1 MPLSEDF
8 KIDEVGIEKYK
19 PTNQDIQNYII
30 KQQSIIAAD
39 PSANLTFSKYLQQEY
54 FADKA
59 IVVVADLSDR
69 TFNKENFAMGDF
81 TGSIIK
87 NTSFIDCTLTDSVFC
102 DVDFDNAYFSDTKL
116 KNIDFRGAALENCKF
131 DKTYRDYHN
140 LGIGHE
146 ISGIKFSTTSSL
158 GRIYADIKNDKM
170 RTIERQDLIVQ
181 KQQEL
186 DKAYSEL
193 TWSQTGWLASGLAT
207 GNEKYDKLNEQLKS
221 MTEKKIF
228 PEKDYVM
235 HATFQNIYSSTSCTF
250 DPAYVRG
257 SSKAER
263 NRETQYIPLTREQ
276 VEEYLEKIKTEKG
289 LSLND
294 FAKSRSD
301 IVLKPGSRI
310 VADCSSK
317 VETFGNNQWKDR
329 IDLSNLDFT
338 GANIEGAVFAGSLLK
353 GCIFDRTNISK
364 ASFER
369 ADLDQAVFNNVNADN
384 SNFFNTNLS
393 KSAITNSNFQHA
405 YMSRSIAEE
414 ITVESSNFDHA
425 NIKHGKWDHAQLAN
439 STFNYAELEGISLI
453 SASLKKIS
461 MQHAIINKAI
471 LNECTVIESNF
482 SAALMNDVKAH
493 KAKFEATLLNQIE
506 AKGIDLSEAELDKLT
521 KLEGTNLSEAILK
534 KITAVGVSF
543 ANSNLDLVQAQLAN
557 LEQAILEGVTAR
569 YANFQEA
576 ILINAKAKNINI
588 SYSNLEKVQAAKI
601 DLSDAVARHIRAEKA
616 DFTDGNFSSIDLT
629 KSKLMEAILVKVQAN
644 KAKLEDVDLRKAK
657 LAEANLHQATVNDRT
672 NIAYADIT
680 GVEGSLIGINQEH
693 ISILQLKKE
702 QQEKSELHHS
712 VQQPN
717 MFRRF
722 IETASDA
729 VSVLRPV
736 ASTGTKVFNLY
747 NDFKQFQKISTKL
760 LSDKLLVEERKQL
773 QNEQQSSVIKLIIN
787 VEPVLENFLP
797 SLNEGG
803 ISNLN
808 QDRVGNIVL
817 PIINSI
823 LTPIITPTLVN
834 KTTAE
839 LPPPNLFNDVSPQ
852 FSRRLVTVGVNLGSA
867 LLAGESNLKVQKIYQ
882 DLQNPNSESG
892 NNVLT
897 GITEIFSTP
906 RAQKVLTQDLVAF
919 LKDTDNQKDLLRVA
933 ENALDERV
941 TRFAPEKLFSNTFS
955 TAIDITATALQNTP
969 SIIKSYNSYM
979 EYLNSDV
986 KMLDVNLSQQDKQLL
1001 LDRQKLNVSEILS
1014 NTKDI
1019 VTSIAPAL
1027 NTTLPEY
1034 LENNKEG
1041 VLKFLAHPEV
1051 KKNIKSS
1058 GTNYELVCEATEAAI
1073 PFLVDLLPIL
1083 TKFSQS
1089 CLEKPEELT
1098 NIILQTQEAIKAPA
1112 DSKEATEKFNEVVK
1126 SLVSFK
1132 NSNSEIKKVVEKE
1145 LPNLLT
1151 KHAQALG
1158 PVVDKFLSQTAIG
1171 KKFRLKGERILEALG
1186 ERAPEIGK
1194 IGTLFQE
1201 GKYAAMI
1208 PPVMKVLANTAVL
1221 GLIATGIS
1229 NFVSHQTQRYLV
1241 PNKIRNSFIGLELN
1255 NIMSDIINLKPRL
1268 PKDLK
1273 PDLALLLQNAYTEQ
1287 HKNKTPSSILA
1298 YSLRTGNISG
1308 LSFKDTDLKL
1318 EEFKVKNINLNKAEL
1333 FSCSFKGSIL
1343 EECSFSGTIF
1353 NKAIDF
1359 TGATIDAKTLSTLL
1373 PAIEKY
1379 NKNIPTEKITL
1390 DNVKIIGD
1398 ISKFDFS
1405 KIELNNPNTDNAVKS
1420 SETKNGKIYN
1430 TNFGTNKIPENKF
1443 SEVKKMVKSL
1453 SKYQVS
1459 KIESTSNITPTPHN
1473 GKGKIQKRSNSA
1485 EVGG

>member
-1 MPLSEDF
+1 MTSLEDF
-8 KIDEVGIEKYK
+8 KIDVVGIEKYK
-19 PTNQDIQNYII
+19 PTNQDIQNYIL

-54 FADKA
+54 FPTKEV
-59 IVVVADLSDR
+59 VVVADLSDR
-69 TFNKENFAMGDF
+69 VFEKENFALGDF

-87 NTSFIDCTLTDSVFC
+87 NTSFIGCDLTDSVFC

-131 DKTYRDYHN
+131 DKTYKDYHN

-158 GRIYADIKNDKM
+158 GRIYADIKSDNM
-170 RTIERQDLIVQ
+170 RKLERQDLISQ

-186 DKAYSEL
+186 DKAYTEL

-207 GNEKYDKLNEQLKS
+207 GNEKYDKLNEQLKL

-235 HATFQNIYSSTSCTF
+235 HATFQNVYSSTSCTF
-250 DPAYVRG
+250 DPAYIRG

-263 NRETQYIPLTREQ
+263 NKETQYIPLTREQ

-294 FAKSRSD
+294 FAKSRPG
-301 IVLKPGSRI
+301 IVLKEGARI
-310 VADCSSK
+310 IADCSSK
-317 VETFGNNQWKDR
+317 VETFGNNQWKNR

-338 GANIEGAVFAGSLLK
+338 GANLEGAVFAGSLLK
-353 GCIFDRTNISK
+353 GCTFDKTNISK
-364 ASFER
+364 ASFEV
-369 ADLDQAVFNNVNADN
+369 AELDRTVFNNVNADN

-393 KSAITNSNFQHA
+393 KSTITNSDFQHA
-405 YMSRSIAEE
+405 YMSRSVAEE

-461 MQHAIINKAI
+461 MQHAILNKAI

-482 SAALMNDVKAH
+482 SDALMNSVKAH
-493 KAKFEATLLNQIE
+493 KAKFKATILNQIE

-521 KLEGTNLSEAILK
+521 KLEGANLSEAILK

-543 ANSNLDLVQAQLAN
+543 ANSNLDLAQAQLAN
-557 LEQAILEGVTAR
+557 LEQATLEGVTAR
-569 YANFQEA
+569 YANFQDA
-576 ILINAKAKNINI
+576 ILTEAKAKNINI

-616 DFTDGNFSSIDLT
+616 DFTAGNFTGIDLT

-644 KAKLEDVDLRKAK
+644 KAKLEDVNLRKAK

-680 GVEGSLIGINQEH
+680 GAEGSLIAANQEH
-693 ISILQLKKE
+693 ISILHLKKE
-702 QQEKSELHHS
+702 QQEKLELHHS
-712 VQQPN
+712 AQQPN
-717 MFRRF
+717 MFQRF
-722 IETASDA
+722 IETAFDA
-729 VSVLRPV
+729 ASALRPS
-736 ASTGTKVFNLY
+736 ASSGIKVFNLY
-747 NDFKQFQKISTKL
+747 NDFKQFQEISTKL
-760 LSDKLLVEERKQL
+760 LSDGLLVEERKQL
-773 QNEQQSSVIKLIIN
+773 QKEQQSCVIKLITN
-787 VEPVLENFLP
+787 VGPVLENFLP

-803 ISNLN
+803 ISNPN

-823 LTPIITPTLVN
+823 LAPIITPALVN
-834 KTTAE
+834 KTTAD
-839 LPPPNLFNDVSPQ
+839 LPPPNLFDGVSPE
-852 FSRRLVTVGVNLGSA
+852 FSRRLVTVGVNLGA
-867 LLAGESNLKVQKIYQ
+867 TLLADESNLKVQKIYQ
-882 DLQNPNSESG
+882 DLQNSNSESA

-897 GITEIFSTP
+897 GVTEIFSTP

-919 LKDTDNQKDLLRVA
+919 LKDADNQKDLITVA
-933 ENALDERV
+933 ENTLDERI
-941 TRFAPEKLFSNTFS
+941 TRFAPDKLFSNTFS
-955 TAIDITATALQNTP
+955 TAIGITATALQNTP
-969 SIIKSYNSYM
+969 SMIESYNSSM
-979 EYLNSDV
+979 EYLDTGV
-986 KMLDVNLSQQDKQLL
+986 KLLDVNLSSEDKHLL
-1001 LDRQKLNVSEILS
+1001 LDQQKLNISEILS

-1019 VTSIAPAL
+1019 VTNIAPML
-1027 NTTLPEY
+1027 STTLPEY

-1041 VLKFLAHPEV
+1041 ILKFLAHPEV
-1051 KKNIKSS
+1051 KKNIKST
-1058 GTNYELVCEATEAAI
+1058 GTNYEFVCEATEAAI
-1073 PFLVDLLPIL
+1073 PFLVDLLPLL

-1089 CLEKPEELT
+1089 CLEKPEELA
-1098 NIILQTQEAIKAPA
+1098 NIILQTQEAINAPA
-1112 DSKEATEKFNEVVK
+1112 DSKEAPEKLNELVK

-1132 NSNSEIKKVVEKE
+1132 NSNPEIKKVVEKE

-1158 PVVDKFLSQTAIG
+1158 SVVDKFLSQTAIG

-1186 ERAPEIGK
+1186 KRSTEMGE

-1201 GKYAAMI
+1201 GKYAAMV
-1208 PPVMKVLANTAVL
+1208 PPIMKVLANTAVL
-1221 GLIATGIS
+1221 GLIATGIG
-1229 NFVSHQTQRYLV
+1229 NFVAHQTQRYLV
-1241 PNKIRNSFIGLELN
+1241 PNKIRNNSIGLELN
-1255 NIMSDIINLKPRL
+1255 NIMSDIIKLKPGS
-1268 PKDLK
+1268 PKDVK
-1273 PDLALLLQNAYTEQ
+1273 PDLAVLLQEAYNEQ
-1287 HKNKTPSSILA
+1287 YKNKTPSSILA

-1318 EEFKVKNINLNKAEL
+1318 EEFKVKNINFNKAEL

-1343 EECSFSGTIF
+1343 EECSFSGTIL

-1373 PAIEKY
+1373 PTIEKY
-1379 NKNIPTEKITL
+1379 NKSHPTERITL
-1390 DNVKIIGD
+1390 DNVKIVGD
-1398 ISKFDFS
+1398 ISKIDFS
-1405 KIELNNPNTDNAVKS
+1405 KVELNNPNLEKAVIS
-1420 SETKNGKIYN
+1420 SKTKNGKIYN
-1430 TNFGTNKIPENKF
+1430 TNFGKNKIPEDELSK
-1443 SEVKKMVKSL
+1443 VKEMGKNL
-1453 SKYQVS
+1453 SKYGVN
-1459 KIESTSNITPTPHN
+1459 KVESASEITSPAHN
-1473 GKGKIQKRSNSA
+1473 GKETPQKKSNTA
-1485 EVGG
+1485 AIGG